1 MNTTSIQQPN
11 DSFTFRRW
19 SLLVSLHWAEN
30 KRRFLLS
37 LLAIA
42 ALITAFFAFEIS
54 FTPVDFDFGS
64 QFSIYYIGLYIVG
77 CLYGSTVFSALSHR
91 RKAIQYLTFPASTP
105 EKLFCSMFFG
115 VILFFI
121 AYVTVFYI
129 VDIPM
134 VALNN
139 MLLRR
144 HNASPDS
151 YTKVINV
158 FSNLGG
164 PIPNN
169 GLRFLTVFFTI
180 QSAYILG
187 GLYFPR
193 FSFIT
198 TSIFLVFFT
207 FLLWLFAD
215 RMVIA
220 FLPATWDG
228 NEFFYWHSF
237 DPTGNYREIVELPSV
252 MGNIIRF
259 LLIYSWPFWLW
270 LVIYYRLK
278 EKEVRG

>member
-1 MNTTSIQQPN
+1 MNTTFIQQPN
-11 DSFTFRRW
+11 DSFTLRRW
-19 SLLVSLHWAEN
+19 WLLVTLHWAEN
-30 KRRFLLS
+30 KRRYLLS

-42 ALITAFFAFEIS
+42 ALITAFFVFGIF
-54 FTPVDFDFGS
+54 FTPVDFNFGS
-64 QFSIYYIGLYIVG
+64 QFFIYYIGLYIVG
-77 CLYGSTVFSALSHR
+77 CLYGNTVFSALSHR
-91 RKAIQYLTFPASTP
+91 RRAIQYLTFPASTP

-115 VILFFI
+115 VVLFFI
-121 AYVTVFYI
+121 AYVLVFYF

-144 HNASPDS
+144 QNARPDA
-151 YTKVINV
+151 YAKVINV

-169 GLRFLTVFFTI
+169 ELRFLTAFFSI

-193 FSFIT
+193 YSFIT
-198 TSIFLVFFT
+198 TSIFLVFFL
-207 FLLWLFAD
+207 FLLWLSAA
-215 RMVIA
+215 RIVMA
-220 FLPATWDG
+220 FLPLTWDG
-228 NEFFYWHSF
+228 GEFFYWHSF
-237 DPTGNYREIVELPSV
+237 DPTGNYREIVVLPPA
-252 MGNIIRF
+252 MENIIRF